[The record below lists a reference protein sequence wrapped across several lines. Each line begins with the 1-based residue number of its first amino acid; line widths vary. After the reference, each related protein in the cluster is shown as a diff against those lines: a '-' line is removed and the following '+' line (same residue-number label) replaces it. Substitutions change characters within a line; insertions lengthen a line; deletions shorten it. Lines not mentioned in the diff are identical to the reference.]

1 MILIDSCMY
10 IPLLRRG
17 IDPAREFS
25 VLAEQDDICTCGM
38 VRCEITRGVPIP
50 KVRRAL
56 QTYLDCLLYIPT
68 PNKIWERTE
77 ELLYDCGRRG
87 HIIPATDGII
97 AACALSAGAAVLT
110 LDKHFRF
117 IPGLQ
122 VLKEYPKPDN
132 M

>member
-17 IDPAREFS
+17 IDVAREFS
-25 VLAEQDDICTCGM
+25 LLSEHDDICTCGV
-38 VRCEITRGVPIP
+38 VRCEITRGVSMP
-50 KVRRAL
+50 KSRRAL
-56 QTYLDCLLYIPT
+56 QAYLDCLLYIPT

-87 HIIPATDGII
+87 FFIPLTDGLI
-97 AACALSAGAAVLT
+97 AACALSAGASVLT
-110 LDKHFRF
+110 LDKHFNC
-117 IPGLQ
+117 IPGLRVIQ
-122 VLKEYPKPDN
+122 EYPRPDI